1 MADAAEAAVAGSD
14 LRLQHR
20 FRAVAQQQID
30 VADDTGADQGLAIA
44 AACAH
49 RRSTVGEFDFADRA
63 ECLWALRAIR
73 RTGLDIDGC
82 YNVVARP
89 DIRGQVLDHVAQ
101 TAAIPEMMV
110 RIDD

>member
-63 ECLWALRAIR
+63 ECLWALRAIH

-82 YNVVARP
+82 YNVVA
-89 DIRGQVLDHVAQ
+89 
-101 TAAIPEMMV
+101 
-110 RIDD
+110 